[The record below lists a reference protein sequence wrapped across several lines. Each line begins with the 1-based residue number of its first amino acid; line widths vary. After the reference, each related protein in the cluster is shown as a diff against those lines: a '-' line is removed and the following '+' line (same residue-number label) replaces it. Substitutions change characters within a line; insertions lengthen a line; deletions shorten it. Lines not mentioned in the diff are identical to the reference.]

1 MCGGSQ
7 FRRKKGQLYTTVTC
21 SILMQPGMLGADRA
35 LLPEHL
41 RHRLLA
47 AVTVTHKAPP
57 PLAAPVPGPGWQ
69 RANASGLSIY
79 LFLFTQLNEKLRG
92 H

>member
-1 MCGGSQ
+1 
-7 FRRKKGQLYTTVTC
+7 
-21 SILMQPGMLGADRA
+21 MQPGMLGAGRA

-41 RHRLLA
+41 RHRLLV

-57 PLAAPVPGPGWQ
+57 PLAAPGQGWQ